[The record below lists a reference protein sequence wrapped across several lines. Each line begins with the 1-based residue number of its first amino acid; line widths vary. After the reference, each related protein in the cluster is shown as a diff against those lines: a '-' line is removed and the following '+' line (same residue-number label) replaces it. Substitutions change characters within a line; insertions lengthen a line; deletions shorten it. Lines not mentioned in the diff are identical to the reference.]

1 MKKLF
6 IYSLLLV
13 AFVTV
18 SCKNEASLQSY
29 LVDSQDK
36 KGFITLDVP
45 ASVLQ
50 LSMDKASEEDKKAFE
65 SIRKVNIAGLPYKDT
80 DETTYELEKDK
91 LKTILKG
98 SDYKK
103 LINFKKDGM
112 HAAIYYSG
120 KADAID
126 EIIAFGYGKK
136 MGVGIAR
143 IIGDN
148 MNPGK
153 IMEMMNKAKVDGG
166 NLDLGQFKSL
176 LGGNNQVIEELKKA
190 NKEHKEEAVE

>member
-6 IYSLLLV
+6 IFSLLLV

-18 SCKNEASLQSY
+18 SCKNEASLQGY

-45 ASVLQ
+45 ASILQ

-65 SIRKVNIAGLPYKDT
+65 SIRKVNITGLPYKDT
-80 DETTYELEKDK
+80 DEATYEIEKNK
-91 LKTILKG
+91 LKEILNN

-103 LINFKKDGM
+103 LIKFKKDGM
-112 HAAIYYSG
+112 HATIYYSG
-120 KADAID
+120 KADAIN
-126 EIIAFGYGKK
+126 EIIAFGYGKE

-143 IIGDN
+143 ILGDN

-153 IMEMMNKAKVDGG
+153 IMEMMKNSKVDGG
-166 NLDLGQFKSL
+166 NLDLGKFKSL
-176 LGGNNQVIEELKKA
+176 LGGNIMKM
-190 NKEHKEEAVE
+190 KEHKEEATE

>member
-6 IYSLLLV
+6 IYSLL
-13 AFVTV
+13 AISFVTV
-18 SCKNEASLQSY
+18 SCKKEASLQSY

-45 ASVLQ
+45 ASILQ

-65 SIRKVNIAGLPYKDT
+65 SIRKVNLTGLPYKDA
-80 DETTYELEKDK
+80 DEATYEEEKDK
-91 LKTILKG
+91 LKEILKG

-112 HAAIYYSG
+112 HATIYYSG
-120 KADAID
+120 ETDAVD
-126 EIIAFGYGKK
+126 EIIAFGYGKE

-143 IIGDN
+143 ILGDN

-153 IMEMMNKAKVDGG
+153 IMQMMQKAKVDGG
-166 NLDLGQFKSL
+166 DLDLSKFKAL
-176 LGGNNQVIEELKKA
+176 LGNTIPMKNKKQVTEEDTV
-190 NKEHKEEAVE
+190 EASN

>member
-1 MKKLF
+1 MKKIF

-45 ASVLQ
+45 ASILQ

-65 SIRKVNIAGLPYKDT
+65 SIRKVNITGLPYKDT
-80 DETTYELEKDK
+80 DETTYEAEKGK
-91 LKTILKG
+91 LKEILNN

-120 KADAID
+120 KTDAIN
-126 EIIAFGYGKK
+126 EIIAFGYGKE

-143 IIGDN
+143 ILGDN

-153 IMEMMNKAKVDGG
+153 IMEMMQKSKVDGG
-166 NLDLGQFKSL
+166 DLDLSQFKSL
-176 LGGNNQVIEELKKA
+176 LGGFNMKKKTK
-190 NKEHKEEAVE
+190 KETVEVNTKEVVE

>member
-1 MKKLF
+1 MKKIF

-13 AFVTV
+13 VFTTV
-18 SCKNEASLQSY
+18 SCKKETSLQGY
-29 LVDSQDK
+29 LVESQDK
-36 KGFITLDVP
+36 KEFITLDVP

-65 SIRKVNIAGLPYKDT
+65 SIRKVNITGLPYKDT
-80 DETTYELEKDK
+80 DEKMYEEEKNK
-91 LKTILKG
+91 LKAILKN

-120 KADAID
+120 KTNAIN
-126 EIIAFGYGKK
+126 EIIAFGYGKE

-143 IIGDN
+143 ILGDN

-153 IMEMMNKAKVDGG
+153 IMEMMKKSKVDAN
-166 NLDLGQFKSL
+166 NLDLSQFKSL
-176 LGGNNQVIEELKKA
+176 LGKNKNQTNQAE
-190 NKEHKEEAVE
+190 

>member
-1 MKKLF
+1 MKKIF

-13 AFVTV
+13 AFVNV
-18 SCKNEASLQSY
+18 SCKNKASLQGY

-36 KGFITLDVP
+36 KGFITLDIP

-50 LSMDKASEEDKKAFE
+50 LSTDKVSEEDKKAFE
-65 SIRKVNIAGLPYKDT
+65 SIRKVNITGLPYKDT
-80 DETTYELEKDK
+80 DEATYNTEKDK
-91 LKTILKG
+91 LKEILKK

-112 HAAIYYSG
+112 HATIYYSG
-120 KADAID
+120 EADAIN
-126 EIIAFGYGKK
+126 EIIAFGYGKE

-143 IIGDN
+143 ILGDN

-153 IMEMMNKAKVDGG
+153 IMEMMKKSKVNEGD
-166 NLDLGQFKSL
+166 LDLGKFKSL
-176 LGGNNQVIEELKKA
+176 LGGNFINVNE
-190 NKEHKEEAVE
+190 NKEEVSE

>member
-1 MKKLF
+1 MKKIF

-13 AFVTV
+13 AFVNV
-18 SCKNEASLQSY
+18 SCKNKASLQGY

-36 KGFITLDVP
+36 KGFITLDIP

-50 LSMDKASEEDKKAFE
+50 LSTDKVSEEDKKAFE
-65 SIRKVNIAGLPYKDT
+65 SIRKVNITGLPYKDT
-80 DETTYELEKDK
+80 DEGTYNTEKDK
-91 LKTILKG
+91 LKEILNK

-112 HAAIYYSG
+112 HATIYYSG
-120 KADAID
+120 EADAIN
-126 EIIAFGYGKK
+126 EIIAFGYGKE

-143 IIGDN
+143 ILGDN

-153 IMEMMNKAKVDGG
+153 IMEMMKKSKVNEGD
-166 NLDLGQFKSL
+166 LDLGKFKSL
-176 LGGNNQVIEELKKA
+176 LGGNFINVNE
-190 NKEHKEEAVE
+190 NKEEVSE